1 MFLLHLN
8 SGRWLEEVIQELGF
22 KLQDSESFSKNRLVI
37 KTDGR
42 FLFLDQNEI
51 LWLEAE
57 GNYVQIHTNQ
67 NSVTVRSGISALEK
81 ELAHNFTRIS
91 RSAIVNLNHVRE
103 IRPWMRGNYQV
114 FMSNGIQITL
124 THGFRNKLND
134 LIGIPLGFRSGTLS

>member
-1 MFLLHLN
+1 M
-8 SGRWLEEVIQELGF
+8 GF
-22 KLQDSESFSKNRLVI
+22 KLQESESINKNRLVI

-67 NSVTVRSGISALEK
+67 IPITVRSGISVLEK
-81 ELAHNFTRIS
+81 ELAPNFIRIS

-103 IRPWMRGNYQV
+103 MRPWMRGNYRV
-114 FMSNGIQITL
+114 IMIDGTHLTL
-124 THGFRNKLND
+124 THGFRDKLNN
-134 LIGIPLGFRSGTLS
+134 LSGNP

>member
-1 MFLLHLN
+1 M
-8 SGRWLEEVIQELGF
+8 GF
-22 KLQDSESFSKNRLVI
+22 KLQESESINKNRLVI

-67 NSVTVRSGISALEK
+67 NPLTVRSGISALEK
-81 ELAHNFTRIS
+81 ELAPNFIRIS

-103 IRPWMRGNYQV
+103 IQLWMRGNHKVILSDGSQL
-114 FMSNGIQITL
+114 TL
-124 THGFRNKLND
+124 THSYRDKVSD
-134 LIGIPLGFRSGTLS
+134 LIGNPLGLSSGKLS